1 MSRQLP
7 ERPAKYIIKEVLVPH
22 WDASDAVGFDPT
34 AGPGNDAHLTTA
46 ATVDNVM
53 AHDPSLIVSYSNE
66 TTGGGST
73 YEFITSSG
81 PASRPV
87 GTVVVTARAESD
99 PDGYTGDAGTYS
111 AISGDDLVV
120 TLIEAAENAAHT
132 IPDGGTT
139 ALEFVGVERGPDA
152 PHDFDSDP
160 TVYQA
165 NTQIRYGYLSDA

>member
-1 MSRQLP
+1 MPRQLP
-7 ERPAKYIIKEVLVPH
+7 ERPDKYIINEVLVPN
-22 WDASDAVGFDPT
+22 WDTSDALGYDPT
-34 AGPGNDAHLTTA
+34 AQPGTDAHLTTA
-46 ATVDNVM
+46 TTVDNVT

-66 TTGGGST
+66 TTTGEST
-73 YEFITSSG
+73 YEFITANG

-87 GTVVVTARAESD
+87 GTVIVTARAESD
-99 PDGYTGDAGTYS
+99 PDGYTGDAGTYN

-139 ALEFVGVERGPDA
+139 DLEFVGVERGPDA
-152 PHDFDSDP
+152 PHDFDTDP

-165 NTQIRYGYLSDA
+165 NTRIRYGYLSDA